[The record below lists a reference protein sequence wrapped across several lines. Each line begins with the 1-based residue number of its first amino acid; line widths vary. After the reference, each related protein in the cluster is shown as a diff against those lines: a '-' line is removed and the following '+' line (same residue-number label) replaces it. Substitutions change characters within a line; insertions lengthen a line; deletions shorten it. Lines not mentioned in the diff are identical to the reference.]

1 LSGDRQIEKLKQQLR
16 AKEEYLQ
23 AANEELETANEELSS
38 SNEEMQ
44 SVNEE
49 LQSTNEELETSR
61 EELQSI
67 NEELSTV
74 NMELQAKVTE
84 LSRLNNDMN
93 NMLTGT
99 GIATVFVDVQMRIL
113 RYTPNATEIIN
124 LIQSDV
130 GRPVSHLVSNLAGYD
145 SLVEDVQGVLNTL
158 VFKEVDVQTKGGK
171 WFTMRIQPYR
181 TLDNAIEGAVIT
193 FVDITEKK
201 YMRDALAVS
210 ELRFRRLFETAKD
223 GILIL
228 DAETGRIENVNKIMT
243 DMLGYSEEQLIMK
256 KIWDLGFFRDIIA
269 NREKFQ
275 ELQEKEYIRYDNLPL
290 ETVDGNSIDV
300 EFISSVYTIN
310 QKKIIQCAIRE
321 ANKRKPGKD
330 SNEESG

>member
-1 LSGDRQIEKLKQQLR
+1 
-16 AKEEYLQ
+16 
-23 AANEELETANEELSS
+23 
-38 SNEEMQ
+38 
-44 SVNEE
+44 
-49 LQSTNEELETSR
+49 
-61 EELQSI
+61 
-67 NEELSTV
+67 
-74 NMELQAKVTE
+74 MELQAKVTE

-181 TLDNAIEGAVIT
+181 TMDNAIEGAVIT

-201 YMRDALAVS
+201 YMRDALFVS
-210 ELRFRRLFETAKD
+210 ELRFRSLFETAKD

-243 DMLGYSEEQLIMK
+243 DMLGYSQEQLIMK

-321 ANKRKPGKD
+321 AIKRKPGKD